1 MDPSDYLLQ
10 TETKDFYKKLWS
22 LQLPSKIAFTV
33 WRISWDFIPSFVKLR
48 KRRVVSNDRCPRC
61 NSEVEG
67 SLHVFRDCPTTAEV
81 WHLLNFAWAMKN
93 RSHTIWEWLTWV
105 FKRGN
110 NDQCFSFC
118 YALWWIWF
126 SRNQLIHERNI
137 IPGRALVLNIQQ
149 YVSEQKG
156 LNGLKTK
163 AITCRSY
170 RVQELTP
177 TARIH
182 FDAAYDSNTSSSA
195 SSLVGWDMR
204 GVLIALKTIIHRNV
218 PSPFAAEAHACLEG
232 VKLGISLQI
241 HSVKL
246 MGDSKTV
253 IKKCQE
259 TSTDKSVIGAII
271 RDIQQKKSDFQD
283 LIFQYIHRSENLD
296 AHRIAK
302 IAFEKGETFY
312 LRGEELDSQ
321 NLALVGYRPRNPD

>member
-1 MDPSDYLLQ
+1 M
-10 TETKDFYKKLWS
+10 
-22 LQLPSKIAFTV
+22 
-33 WRISWDFIPSFVKLR
+33 
-48 KRRVVSNDRCPRC
+48 N
-61 NSEVEG
+61 
-67 SLHVFRDCPTTAEV
+67 
-81 WHLLNFAWAMKN
+81 N
-93 RSHTIWEWLTWV
+93 RSHTMWEWLTWV

-137 IPGRALVLNIQQ
+137 IPGRALVLNIQR
-149 YVSEQKG
+149 YE
-156 LNGLKTK
+156 
-163 AITCRSY
+163 SY

-195 SSLVGWDMR
+195 SGLVGWDSR
-204 GVLIALKTIIHRNV
+204 GVLIALKIVIHRNV
-218 PSPFAAEAHACLEG
+218 SSPLAAEAHTCLEG
-232 VKLGISLQI
+232 VKLGISLRI
-241 HSVKL
+241 HSMKL

-259 TSTDKSVIGAII
+259 TSTNKSVIGAII

-302 IAFEKGETFY
+302 IAFEKGETIY

-321 NLALVGYRPRNPD
+321 NLASVGYRSRNPD